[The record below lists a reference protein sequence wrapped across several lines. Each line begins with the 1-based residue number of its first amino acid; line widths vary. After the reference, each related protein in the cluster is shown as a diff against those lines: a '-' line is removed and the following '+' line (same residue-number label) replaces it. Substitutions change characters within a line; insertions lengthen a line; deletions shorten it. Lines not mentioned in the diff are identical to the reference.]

1 MQPSTL
7 TILGYMLTSI
17 SFMFGIQLLRS
28 PKTARTGNRVAAV
41 GMLLVLGIT
50 AALINGTS
58 NWPLIVPVIAVGTV
72 IGALSARTVRMT
84 AMPQMVALFN
94 GMGGGS
100 AALIAAADFRSAVG
114 SGTASPDITWA
125 IMLSC
130 LIGSV
135 SFAGSLIAFAK
146 LQELMPGR
154 PLTYPLQK
162 AVNAVLLAAIVAI
175 GVYLT
180 VTTQPLSTNLV
191 HDYAPLHFAVS
202 PLFPIFLGLCVA
214 LGVLFVVPIGGAD
227 MPVII
232 SLLNSFTGLAAAM
245 TGFVLSNDVL
255 IVSGALVGAS
265 GTILTQLMSKAMN
278 RSLFNVLFGAF
289 GSKVEATGGA
299 AAEGGTVHPTTVEDV
314 AALLAY
320 ASLVIFV
327 PGYGMAVARAQH
339 DVKELADELERRG
352 VSVEYAIHPV
362 AGRMPGHMNVLL
374 AEANVPY
381 PQLKEMDA
389 VNPDFP
395 RADVAMVI
403 GANDVVNPAARNQ
416 ANSPIYGMPILN
428 VDEAKTVVV
437 LKRSMATG
445 FAGVDNPL
453 FYKPNALM
461 LFGDARSSISELL
474 AEVKRQ

>member
-1 MQPSTL
+1 MQPSAL
-7 TILGYMLTSI
+7 TTLGYMLTAI
-17 SFMFGIQLLRS
+17 GFMFGIQLLRS
-28 PKTARTGNRVAAV
+28 PATARQGNRVAAV

-50 AALINGTS
+50 AALIHNTG
-58 NWPLIVPVIAVGTV
+58 NWPLIIPPIIIGTA
-72 IGALSARTVRMT
+72 IGAVSARLVRMT

-100 AALIAAADFRSAVG
+100 AALIASQDFRTAVA
-114 SGTASPDITWA
+114 SGTATPDTTWA
-125 IMLSC
+125 IMASC
-130 LIGSV
+130 IIGSL
-135 SFAGSLIAFAK
+135 SFAGSMVAFAK

-154 PLTYPLQK
+154 PLTYRLQS
-162 AVNAVLLAAIVAI
+162 AVNGLILLVILGLA
-175 GVYLT
+175 VYLIVGDQNLT
-180 VTTQPLSTNLV
+180 LFAIFIVLSL
-191 HDYAPLHFAVS
+191 L
-202 PLFPIFLGLCVA
+202 

-265 GTILTQLMSKAMN
+265 GTILTLAMSKAMN
-278 RSLFNVLFGAF
+278 RSLFNVLFSGF
-289 GSKVEATGGA
+289 GSKVEAAGTA
-299 AAEGGTVHPTTVEDV
+299 AAEGGSVHPTTVEDL
-314 AALLAY
+314 APLLAF
-320 ASLVIFV
+320 AQLVVFV

-339 DVKELADELERRG
+339 EVKELADELEKRG

-389 VNPDFP
+389 VNGDFP
-395 RADVAMVI
+395 RTDVAVVI
-403 GANDVVNPAARNQ
+403 GANDVVNPAARTQ
-416 ANSPIYGMPILN
+416 KDSPIYGMPILN

-453 FYKPNALM
+453 FYKPNTLM
-461 LFGDARSSISELL
+461 LFGDARTSVAALV
-474 AEVKRQ
+474 AEVKKQ

>member
-1 MQPSTL
+1 MQPSAL
-7 TILGYMLTSI
+7 TIFGYMLTSV
-17 SFMFGIQLLRS
+17 SFMLGIHLLRS
-28 PKTARTGNRVAAV
+28 PATARTGNRVAAI
-41 GMLLVLGIT
+41 GMLLVLAIT
-50 AALINGTS
+50 FALINNTG
-58 NWPLIVPVIAVGTV
+58 NWPLIIPPIVLGTG
-72 IGALSARTVRMT
+72 IGFMSARLVRMT

-100 AALIAAADFRSAVG
+100 AALIAAQDFRTTVEN
-114 SGTASPDITWA
+114 GTAHPDITWA

-130 LIGSV
+130 LIGSI
-135 SFAGSLIAFAK
+135 SFTGSLIAFAK
-146 LQELMPGR
+146 LQELLPGR

-162 AVNAVLLAAIVAI
+162 PLNGALLLAIIGI
-175 GVYLT
+175 GVYL
-180 VTTQPLSTNLV
+180 VIVSQSTTL
-191 HDYAPLHFAVS
+191 FA
-202 PLFPIFLGLCVA
+202 
-214 LGVLFVVPIGGAD
+214 LFVSLSLTLGILFVIPIGGAD

-289 GSKVEATGGA
+289 GATVQAPGGE
-299 AAEGGTVHPTTVEDV
+299 AAEGGAVHPTSIEDV
-314 AALLAY
+314 ANLLAY

-352 VSVEYAIHPV
+352 VRVEYAIHPV

-381 PQLKEMDA
+381 EQLREMDA

-395 RADVAMVI
+395 RADVAVVI

-416 ANSPIYGMPILN
+416 ANSPIYGMPILD
-428 VDEAKTVVV
+428 VDQAKTVVV
-437 LKRSMATG
+437 LKRSMNPG

-453 FYKPNALM
+453 FYKPNTLM
-461 LFGDARSSISELL
+461 LFGDARDSISKLL
-474 AEVKRQ
+474 AELKRL

>member
-1 MQPSTL
+1 MQPAPL
-7 TILGYMLTSI
+7 TILGYTVTALC
-17 SFMFGIQLLRS
+17 FMYGVQLLRS
-28 PKTARTGNRVAAV
+28 PARASLGNRIAAV
-41 GMLLVLGIT
+41 GMLLVIGIT
-50 AALINGTS
+50 IGLIGGNA
-58 NWPLIVPVIAVGTV
+58 NWAYIVPPIV
-72 IGALSARTVRMT
+72 IGAALGAVSARAVRMT

-100 AALIAAADFRSAVG
+100 AALIAAQDFRTAVAN
-114 SGTASPDITWA
+114 GTAHPDITWA

-130 LIGSV
+130 FIGSI
-135 SFAGSLIAFAK
+135 SFAGSIIAFAK
-146 LQELMPGR
+146 LQELMSGR
-154 PLTYPLQK
+154 PLTYPLQTPI
-162 AVNAVLLAAIVAI
+162 NAAILLAIVAI
-175 GVYLT
+175 GVFLI
-180 VTTQPLSTNLV
+180 VASQSLPL
-191 HDYAPLHFAVS
+191 FAVFVVLS
-202 PLFPIFLGLCVA
+202 LL

-265 GTILTQLMSKAMN
+265 GTILTIAMSRAMN

-289 GSKVEATGGA
+289 GATVATPGGGGGE
-299 AAEGGTVHPTTVEDV
+299 EGGSVHPTSVEDV
-314 AALLAY
+314 APLLAF
-320 ASLVIFV
+320 AQLVIFV

-352 VSVEYAIHPV
+352 VQVEYAIHPV

-403 GANDVVNPAARNQ
+403 GANDVVNPAARNE
-416 ANSPIYGMPILN
+416 AGSPIYGMPILN
-428 VDEAKTVVV
+428 ADEAKTVVV

-453 FYKPNALM
+453 FYKPNTLM
-461 LFGDARSSISELL
+461 LFGDARQSIASLT
-474 AEVKRQ
+474 AEVKHQ

>member
-1 MQPSTL
+1 MQPSAL
-7 TILGYMLTSI
+7 TIFGYMLTSI
-17 SFMFGIQLLRS
+17 SFMLGIHLLRS
-28 PKTARTGNRVAAV
+28 PATARTGNRVAAI
-41 GMLLVLGIT
+41 GMLLVVAIT
-50 AALINGTS
+50 FALINNTG
-58 NWPLIVPVIAVGTV
+58 NWPLIIPPILVGTA
-72 IGALSARTVRMT
+72 IGFMSARLVRMT

-100 AALIAAADFRSAVG
+100 AALIAAQDFRTAVEN
-114 SGTASPDITWA
+114 GTAHPDITWA

-130 LIGSV
+130 LIGSI
-135 SFAGSLIAFAK
+135 SFTGSLIAFAK
-146 LQELMPGR
+146 LQELLPGR

-162 AVNAVLLAAIVAI
+162 PLNGALLLAIIGI
-175 GVYLT
+175 GVYL
-180 VTTQPLSTNLV
+180 VVASQVPVL
-191 HDYAPLHFAVS
+191 FAV
-202 PLFPIFLGLCVA
+202 LVA
-214 LGVLFVVPIGGAD
+214 LSLVLGILFVIPIGGAD

-289 GSKVEATGGA
+289 GATVQAPGGA
-299 AAEGGTVHPTTVEDV
+299 AAEGGAVHPTSVEDV

-352 VSVEYAIHPV
+352 VQVEYAIHPV

-381 PQLKEMDA
+381 EQLKEMDA

-395 RADVAMVI
+395 RADVAVVI

-416 ANSPIYGMPILN
+416 ANSPIYGMPILD
-428 VDEAKTVVV
+428 VDQAKTVVV
-437 LKRSMATG
+437 LKRSMNPG

-453 FYKPNALM
+453 FYKPNTLM
-461 LFGDARSSISELL
+461 LFGDARESIGKLL
-474 AEVKRQ
+474 AEVKRT

>member
-1 MQPSTL
+1 M
-7 TILGYMLTSI
+7 
-17 SFMFGIQLLRS
+17 
-28 PKTARTGNRVAAV
+28 
-41 GMLLVLGIT
+41 
-50 AALINGTS
+50 
-58 NWPLIVPVIAVGTV
+58 VIGTV
-72 IGALSARTVRMT
+72 IGGYAAQTVRMT

-100 AALIAAADFRSAVG
+100 AALIAAQDFRTAVAG
-114 SGTASPDITWA
+114 GTAQPDITWA

-130 LIGSV
+130 FIGSI
-135 SFAGSLIAFAK
+135 SFSGSLIAFAK
-146 LQELMPGR
+146 LQELISGR
-154 PLTYPLQK
+154 PMTYPLQRP
-162 AVNAVLLAAIVAI
+162 VNASILLAIVAI
-175 GVYLT
+175 AIYLI
-180 VTTQPLSTNLV
+180 VVNQSLL
-191 HDYAPLHFAVS
+191 LFAVLIVLS
-202 PLFPIFLGLCVA
+202 LL

-265 GTILTQLMSKAMN
+265 GTILTLAMSRAMN
-278 RSLFNVLFGAF
+278 RSLFNVLFSGFGA
-289 GSKVEATGGA
+289 KVEAPGGGA
-299 AAEGGTVHPTTVEDV
+299 AGAEGGTIHPTTVEDV
-314 AALLAY
+314 APLVAFAQ
-320 ASLVIFV
+320 LVIFV

-352 VSVEYAIHPV
+352 VQVEYAIHPV

-395 RADVAMVI
+395 RADVAVVI
-403 GANDVVNPAARNQ
+403 GANDVVNPAARTEPG
-416 ANSPIYGMPILN
+416 SPIYGMPILN
-428 VDEAKTVVV
+428 VDQAKTVVV
-437 LKRSMATG
+437 LKRSMAPG

-453 FYKPNALM
+453 FYKPNTLM
-461 LFGDARSSISELL
+461 LFGDARESIANLT
-474 AEVKRQ
+474 AEVKHQ